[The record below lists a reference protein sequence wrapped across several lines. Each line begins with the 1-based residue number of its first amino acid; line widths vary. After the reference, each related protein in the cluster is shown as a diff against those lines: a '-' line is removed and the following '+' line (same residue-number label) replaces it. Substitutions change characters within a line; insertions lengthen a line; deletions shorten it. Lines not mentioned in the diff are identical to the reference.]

1 MLAQPGAQEVP
12 SEHQAALLGWAGM
25 EPGKKGSPKVSLGI
39 SRSLLDMVMGS
50 LLVVALL
57 EQGWDQVASRGPFSP
72 QPSCGSGK
80 SRGPKNEPSPRD
92 G

>member
-1 MLAQPGAQEVP
+1 
-12 SEHQAALLGWAGM
+12 M

-39 SRSLLDMVMGS
+39 SRSLLDMVTSS

-57 EQGWDQVASRGPFSP
+57 GQSLEQKDQRKRSLLP

-80 SRGPKNEPSPRD
+80 SRGPQR
-92 G
+92 